1 MTDVRCDDLYG
12 RFFNAASQLC
22 AGRDDGSVDACQGDS
37 GGPAVARRPDGT
49 PVLAGIVSYGEGCG
63 QPLFPTVYTKVER
76 HLKFI
81 ARALAR
87 GERRRGD

>member
-1 MTDVRCDDLYG
+1 
-12 RFFNAASQLC
+12 
-22 AGRDDGSVDACQGDS
+22 
-37 GGPAVARRPDGT
+37 
-49 PVLAGIVSYGEGCG
+49 VSYGEGCG